1 MQISSF
7 KNLNEIFFSQYENHK
22 KEDHLLFNNLNLK
35 KFQTYTWQDTR
46 SNILKLANF
55 LNSKNLKKV
64 DRVLLVSENRPE
76 WLIADLAILLNAAIT
91 VPNYTTYTVNDFAF
105 TINDCKP
112 AGLIVSSSNLLKNI
126 LLAAK
131 KINYN
136 FNFIIIL
143 NESAE
148 DLGSNIINFSE
159 IVSKEIDLDKE
170 QKFFLENN
178 KNLNRQDPACI
189 IYTSGTQGTP
199 KGVVLSHGGILKNC
213 EGALKF
219 LDFVK
224 GKKNTFLT
232 WLPLSHSYEHT
243 VQFVQLSL
251 AAKIFYSESL
261 DKLLSNLKI
270 AKPTIMTAVPRF
282 YTNLM
287 HKIKI
292 NLQTQSNFKKI
303 IFQKTLDLGEKKFLN
318 KNMSFFEKCLNS
330 ILDFIVRRKIKN
342 QFGGK
347 IRAFISGGGPLDY
360 NVGVFLNSLGLPTL
374 QGYGLTEASPI
385 VSCNPISKIK
395 IDTVGKIFKDVE
407 VRIAQDGEILVK
419 GENVMIGYWN
429 NKEETNRILKD
440 SWLYTGD
447 IGEVDSE
454 GYLKI
459 TDRKKDII
467 VNAGGDNI
475 APSKIE
481 NLLSNYPDI
490 IQSYIYGDK
499 KNYLVALIVVAK
511 ELENKKGKVQFFV
524 DKVNS
529 ELSIIEK
536 IKKFIII
543 DTPFTV
549 ENEMLTP
556 TMKIRRHQVKKIFG
570 DQLEKLYF

>member
-1 MQISSF
+1 
-7 KNLNEIFFSQYENHK
+7 
-22 KEDHLLFNNLNLK
+22 
-35 KFQTYTWQDTR
+35 
-46 SNILKLANF
+46 
-55 LNSKNLKKV
+55 
-64 DRVLLVSENRPE
+64 
-76 WLIADLAILLNAAIT
+76 
-91 VPNYTTYTVNDFAF
+91 
-105 TINDCKP
+105 
-112 AGLIVSSSNLLKNI
+112 
-126 LLAAK
+126 
-131 KINYN
+131 
-136 FNFIIIL
+136 
-143 NESAE
+143 
-148 DLGSNIINFSE
+148 
-159 IVSKEIDLDKE
+159 
-170 QKFFLENN
+170 
-178 KNLNRQDPACI
+178 
-189 IYTSGTQGTP
+189 
-199 KGVVLSHGGILKNC
+199 
-213 EGALKF
+213 
-219 LDFVK
+219 
-224 GKKNTFLT
+224 
-232 WLPLSHSYEHT
+232 
-243 VQFVQLSL
+243 
-251 AAKIFYSESL
+251 
-261 DKLLSNLKI
+261 
-270 AKPTIMTAVPRF
+270 MTAVPRF

-318 KNMSFFEKCLNS
+318 KNMSFFEKCINF
-330 ILDFIVRRKIKN
+330 ILDFIVRKKIKN

-407 VRIAQDGEILVK
+407 VKIARDGEILVK

-429 NKEETNRILKD
+429 NKEETSRILKD

-447 IGEVDSE
+447 IGEIDSE

-490 IQSYIYGDK
+490 IQSYVYGDK

-511 ELENKKGKVQFFV
+511 ELENKKDKVQFFV

-570 DQLEKLYF
+570 NQLEKLYF

>member
-1 MQISSF
+1 MQVSSF
-7 KNLNEIFFSQYENHK
+7 NSLNEIFFLQCEKYQ
-22 KEDHLLFNNLNLK
+22 KEDHLFFNNLNLK
-35 KFQTYTWQDTR
+35 KFQTYSWLDT
-46 SNILKLANF
+46 SKNVLKLAKF
-55 LNSKNLKKV
+55 LNEKNITKG

-76 WLIADLAILLNAAIT
+76 WLIADLAILLNSAIT

-112 AGLIVSSSNLLKNI
+112 SGLIVSSTLLLKNI

-136 FNFIIIL
+136 FNFIILL
-143 NESAE
+143 NQTNEVVA
-148 DLGSNIINFSE
+148 DDIINFSTVIE
-159 IVSKEIDLDKE
+159 KKIDIEETKI
-170 QKFFLENN
+170 FFKRIN
-178 KNLNRQDPACI
+178 KSLTRRDPACI

-213 EGALKF
+213 EGALEF
-219 LDFVK
+219 LYFIK
-224 GKKNTFLT
+224 EQQNTFLT

-251 AAKIFYSESL
+251 GAKIFYSESL
-261 DKLLSNLKI
+261 DKLLTNLKI

-282 YTNLM
+282 YTNLVN
-287 HKIKI
+287 KIKI
-292 NLQTQSNFKKI
+292 NLQNQSSFKKI
-303 IFQKTLDLGEKKFLN
+303 IFNKTLELGEKKILF
-318 KNMSFFEKCLNS
+318 KKMTIFEKFINF
-330 ILDFIVRRKIKN
+330 ILDIVVRKKIKN

-347 IRAFISGGGPLDY
+347 IKAFISGGGPLDY
-360 NVGVFLNSLGLPTL
+360 NVGIFLNSLGLPTL
-374 QGYGLTEASPI
+374 QGYGLTEASPV
-385 VSCNPISKIK
+385 VSCNSIDKIK

-407 VRIAQDGEILVK
+407 VKIATDGEILVK
-419 GENVMIGYWN
+419 GENIMLGYWN
-429 NKEETNRILKD
+429 NKSETEKILID
-440 SWLYTGD
+440 NWLYTGD
-447 IGEVDSE
+447 IGEIDQE

-475 APSKIE
+475 APSKLE
-481 NLLSNYPDI
+481 NLLANYPEI

-499 KNYLVALIVVAK
+499 KNYLVALIVVEK
-511 ELENKKGKVQFFV
+511 ELEDRKNKIQSIL
-524 DKVNS
+524 DKINH

-543 DTPFTV
+543 DSPFTI

-556 TMKIRRHQVKKIFG
+556 TMKIRRHQVKKVFG

>member
-7 KNLNEIFFSQYENHK
+7 KNLNEIFFLQYEDHK

-46 SNILKLANF
+46 SNVLKLANF
-55 LNSKNLKKV
+55 LNSKNIKKA

-105 TINDCKP
+105 TINDSKP

-136 FNFIIIL
+136 FNFIILL

-159 IVSKEIDLDKE
+159 IVNKEIDLDKE
-170 QKFFLENN
+170 QKFFFENN

-243 VQFVQLSL
+243 VQFAQLSL
-251 AAKIFYSESL
+251 GAKIFYSESL

-318 KNMSFFEKCLNS
+318 KNMSFFEKCLNF

-407 VRIAQDGEILVK
+407 VKIAQDGEILVK

-447 IGEVDSE
+447 IGEIDSE

-490 IQSYIYGDK
+490 IQSYVYGDK

-511 ELENKKGKVQFFV
+511 ELENKKDKVQFFV

>member
-22 KEDHLLFNNLNLK
+22 KDDHLFFNNLNLK

-46 SNILKLANF
+46 NNILQLASF
-55 LNSKNLKKV
+55 LNSKNLKKG

-76 WLIADLAILLNAAIT
+76 WLIADLAVLLNSAIT
-91 VPNYTTYTVNDFAF
+91 VPNYTTYTMNDFGFA
-105 TINDCKP
+105 INDSKP
-112 AGLIVSSSNLLKNI
+112 VGLIVSSSNLLKNI

-136 FNFIIIL
+136 FTFIILFNDQDKDIPT
-143 NESAE
+143 NV
-148 DLGSNIINFSE
+148 INFSQ
-159 IVSKEIDLDKE
+159 IINNEIDFDKT
-170 QKFFLENN
+170 KNFFFENN

-213 EGALKF
+213 EGALEL

-224 GKKNTFLT
+224 EKKNTFLT

-251 AAKIFYSESL
+251 GAKIFYSESL
-261 DKLLSNLKI
+261 DKLFSNLKI

-282 YTNLM
+282 FTNVM

-292 NLQTQSNFKKI
+292 NLQNQNKLKKYF
-303 IFQKTLDLGEKKFLN
+303 FQKTLYLGEKKFLN
-318 KNMSFFEKCLNS
+318 KKMSFFEKLLDY
-330 ILDFIVRRKIKN
+330 ILDSIVRKKIKN
-342 QFGGK
+342 QFGGR
-347 IRAFISGGGPLDY
+347 IEAFISGGGPLDY
-360 NVGVFLNSLGLPTL
+360 NVGIFLNSLGIPTL
-374 QGYGLTEASPI
+374 QGYGLTETSPV
-385 VSCNPISKIK
+385 VSANPINKIK

-407 VRIAQDGEILVK
+407 VKIAEDGEILVK

-429 NKEETNRILKD
+429 NKAETDKILKNA
-440 SWLYTGD
+440 WLYTGD
-447 IGEVDSE
+447 IGEIDNE

-467 VNAGGDNI
+467 VSAGGDNV

-481 NLLSNYPDI
+481 NLLLNHPDI
-490 IQSYIYGDK
+490 LQSYIYGDK
-499 KNYLVALIVVAK
+499 KNYLVALIVVPK
-511 ELENKKGKVQFFV
+511 ELEDKKNRVQFIIN
-524 DKVNS
+524 KVND
-529 ELSIIEK
+529 ELSIVEK

-556 TMKIRRHQVKKIFG
+556 TMKIRKHQVKKIFEH
-570 DQLEKLYF
+570 QLEKLYF

>member
-7 KNLNEIFFSQYENHK
+7 KNLNEIFFLQYEDHK
-22 KEDHLLFNNLNLK
+22 KDDHLLFNNLNLK

-46 SNILKLANF
+46 SNVLKLANF
-55 LNSKNLKKV
+55 LNSKNIKKA

-105 TINDCKP
+105 TINDSKP

-136 FNFIIIL
+136 FNFIILL
-143 NESAE
+143 NECAE
-148 DLGSNIINFSE
+148 NIGSNINNFSE
-159 IVSKEIDLDKE
+159 IVNKEIDLDKE
-170 QKFFLENN
+170 QNFFFENN

-243 VQFVQLSL
+243 VQFAQLSL
-251 AAKIFYSESL
+251 GAKIFYSESL

-318 KNMSFFEKCLNS
+318 KNMSFFEKCINF
-330 ILDFIVRRKIKN
+330 ILDFIVRKKIKN

-407 VRIAQDGEILVK
+407 VKIARDGEILVK

-447 IGEVDSE
+447 IGEIDSE

-490 IQSYIYGDK
+490 IQSYVYGDK

-511 ELENKKGKVQFFV
+511 ELENKKDKVQFFV

-570 DQLEKLYF
+570 NQLEKLYF

>member
-46 SNILKLANF
+46 SNVLKLANF
-55 LNSKNLKKV
+55 LNSKNIKKT

-76 WLIADLAILLNAAIT
+76 WLIADLAILLNAGIT
-91 VPNYTTYTVNDFAF
+91 VPNYTTYTINDFAF
-105 TINDCKP
+105 TINDSKP

-243 VQFVQLSL
+243 VQFAQLSL

-447 IGEVDSE
+447 IGEIDSE

-511 ELENKKGKVQFFV
+511 ELENKKDKVQFFV

>member
-1 MQISSF
+1 MQVSSF
-7 KNLNEIFFSQYENHK
+7 NSLNEIFFLQCEKYQ
-22 KEDHLLFNNLNLK
+22 KEDHLFFNNLNLK
-35 KFQTYTWQDTR
+35 KFQTYTWLDT
-46 SNILKLANF
+46 SHNVLKLAKF
-55 LNSKNLKKV
+55 LNEKNITKG

-76 WLIADLAILLNAAIT
+76 WLIADLAILLNSAIT

-112 AGLIVSSSNLLKNI
+112 SGLIVSSPLLLKNI

-136 FNFIIIL
+136 FNFIILL
-143 NESAE
+143 NQTNEVLA
-148 DLGSNIINFSE
+148 DNVINFSTVIE
-159 IVSKEIDLDKE
+159 KKIDIEETKIFFKKISKSLIRK
-170 QKFFLENN
+170 
-178 KNLNRQDPACI
+178 DPACI

-213 EGALKF
+213 EGALEF
-219 LDFVK
+219 LYFIK
-224 GKKNTFLT
+224 EQQNTFLT

-251 AAKIFYSESL
+251 GAKIFYSESL
-261 DKLLSNLKI
+261 DKLLTNLKI

-282 YTNLM
+282 YTNLVN
-287 HKIKI
+287 KIKI
-292 NLQTQSNFKKI
+292 NLQNQSSLKKI
-303 IFQKTLDLGEKKFLN
+303 IFNKTLELGEKKVLF
-318 KNMSFFEKCLNS
+318 KEMSFFEKFINF
-330 ILDFIVRRKIKN
+330 ILDIIVRKKIKN

-347 IRAFISGGGPLDY
+347 IKAFISGGGPLDY
-360 NVGVFLNSLGLPTL
+360 NVGIFLNSLGLPTL
-374 QGYGLTEASPI
+374 QGYGLTEASPV
-385 VSCNPISKIK
+385 VSCNSIDKIK
-395 IDTVGKIFKDVE
+395 IETVGKIFKDVE
-407 VRIAQDGEILVK
+407 VKIAKDGEILVK
-419 GENVMIGYWN
+419 GENVMLGYWN
-429 NKEETNRILKD
+429 NKNETEKILRD
-440 SWLYTGD
+440 NWLYTGD
-447 IGEVDSE
+447 IGEIDQE

-481 NLLSNYPDI
+481 NLLANYPEI

-499 KNYLVALIVVAK
+499 KNYLVALIVVGK
-511 ELENKKGKVQFFV
+511 ELEDRKNKIQFII
-524 DKVNS
+524 DKVNND
-529 ELSIIEK
+529 LSIIEK

-543 DTPFTV
+543 DDPFTI

-556 TMKIRRHQVKKIFG
+556 TMKIRRHQVKKAFG

>member
-7 KNLNEIFFSQYENHK
+7 KNLNEIFFMQYEDHK
-22 KEDHLLFNNLNLK
+22 KDDHLLFNNLNLK

-46 SNILKLANF
+46 SNVLKLANF
-55 LNSKNLKKV
+55 LNSKNIKKA

-105 TINDCKP
+105 TINDSKP

-136 FNFIIIL
+136 FNFIILL
-143 NESAE
+143 NECAE
-148 DLGSNIINFSE
+148 NIGSNINNFSE
-159 IVSKEIDLDKE
+159 IVNKEIDLDKE
-170 QKFFLENN
+170 QNFFFENN

-243 VQFVQLSL
+243 VQFAQLSL
-251 AAKIFYSESL
+251 GAKIFYSESL

-318 KNMSFFEKCLNS
+318 KNMSFFEKCINF
-330 ILDFIVRRKIKN
+330 ILDFIVRKKIKN

-407 VRIAQDGEILVK
+407 VKIARDGEILVK

-447 IGEVDSE
+447 IGEIDSE

-490 IQSYIYGDK
+490 IQSYVYGDK

-511 ELENKKGKVQFFV
+511 ELENKKDKVQFFV

-570 DQLEKLYF
+570 NQLEKLYF

>member
-7 KNLNEIFFSQYENHK
+7 KNLNEIFFSQYTNHK

-46 SNILKLANF
+46 SNVLKLANF
-55 LNSKNLKKV
+55 LNSKNIKKT

-91 VPNYTTYTVNDFAF
+91 VPNYTTYTINDFAF
-105 TINDCKP
+105 TINDSKP

-159 IVSKEIDLDKE
+159 IVNKEIDLDKE

-243 VQFVQLSL
+243 VQFTQLSL
-251 AAKIFYSESL
+251 GAKIFYSESL

-330 ILDFIVRRKIKN
+330 ILDFIVRRKIKK

-407 VRIAQDGEILVK
+407 VKIAQDGEILVK

-447 IGEVDSE
+447 IGEIDSE

-511 ELENKKGKVQFFV
+511 ELENKKDKVQFFV

-556 TMKIRRHQVKKIFG
+556 TMKIRRYQVKKIFG

>member
-7 KNLNEIFFSQYENHK
+7 KNLNEIFFLQYEDHK
-22 KEDHLLFNNLNLK
+22 KDDHLLFNNLNLR
-35 KFQTYTWQDTR
+35 KFQTYTWEDTR

-55 LNSKNLKKV
+55 LNSKNLKKA

-105 TINDCKP
+105 TINDSKP

-126 LLAAK
+126 LLATK

-136 FNFIIIL
+136 FNFIIVL

-159 IVSKEIDLDKE
+159 IVNKEIDLDKE
-170 QKFFLENN
+170 QKFFFENN

-243 VQFVQLSL
+243 VQFAQLSL
-251 AAKIFYSESL
+251 GAKIFYSESL

-292 NLQTQSNFKKI
+292 NLQTQSSFKKV

-318 KNMSFFEKCLNS
+318 KNMSFFEKCLNFV
-330 ILDFIVRRKIKN
+330 LDFIVRKKIKN

-395 IDTVGKIFKDVE
+395 IDTVGKIFKDVQ
-407 VRIAQDGEILVK
+407 VKIAQDGEILVK

-447 IGEVDSE
+447 IGEIDSE

-499 KNYLVALIVVAK
+499 KNYLVALIVVSK
-511 ELENKKGKVQFFV
+511 ELENKKDKVQFCV

-536 IKKFIII
+536 IKRFIII

>member
-1 MQISSF
+1 
-7 KNLNEIFFSQYENHK
+7 
-22 KEDHLLFNNLNLK
+22 
-35 KFQTYTWQDTR
+35 
-46 SNILKLANF
+46 
-55 LNSKNLKKV
+55 
-64 DRVLLVSENRPE
+64 
-76 WLIADLAILLNAAIT
+76 
-91 VPNYTTYTVNDFAF
+91 
-105 TINDCKP
+105 
-112 AGLIVSSSNLLKNI
+112 
-126 LLAAK
+126 
-131 KINYN
+131 
-136 FNFIIIL
+136 
-143 NESAE
+143 
-148 DLGSNIINFSE
+148 
-159 IVSKEIDLDKE
+159 
-170 QKFFLENN
+170 
-178 KNLNRQDPACI
+178 
-189 IYTSGTQGTP
+189 
-199 KGVVLSHGGILKNC
+199 
-213 EGALKF
+213 
-219 LDFVK
+219 
-224 GKKNTFLT
+224 
-232 WLPLSHSYEHT
+232 
-243 VQFVQLSL
+243 
-251 AAKIFYSESL
+251 
-261 DKLLSNLKI
+261 
-270 AKPTIMTAVPRF
+270 MTAVPRF

-287 HKIKI
+287 HKIKV

-511 ELENKKGKVQFFV
+511 ELENKKVKFNF
-524 DKVNS
+524 
-529 ELSIIEK
+529 LL
-536 IKKFIII
+536 IK
-543 DTPFTV
+543 
-549 ENEMLTP
+549 
-556 TMKIRRHQVKKIFG
+556 
-570 DQLEKLYF
+570 

>member
-7 KNLNEIFFSQYENHK
+7 KNLNEIFFMQYEDHK
-22 KEDHLLFNNLNLK
+22 KDDHLLFNNLNLK

-46 SNILKLANF
+46 SNVLKLANF
-55 LNSKNLKKV
+55 LNSKNIKKA

-105 TINDCKP
+105 TINDSKP

-136 FNFIIIL
+136 FNFIILL
-143 NESAE
+143 NECAE
-148 DLGSNIINFSE
+148 NIGSNINNFSE
-159 IVSKEIDLDKE
+159 IVNKEIDLDIE
-170 QKFFLENN
+170 QNFFFKNN

-243 VQFVQLSL
+243 VQFAQLSL
-251 AAKIFYSESL
+251 GAKIFYSESL

-318 KNMSFFEKCLNS
+318 KNMSFFEKCINF
-330 ILDFIVRRKIKN
+330 ILDFIVRKKIKN

-407 VRIAQDGEILVK
+407 VKIARDGEILVK

-447 IGEVDSE
+447 IGEIDSE

-490 IQSYIYGDK
+490 IQSYVYGDK

-511 ELENKKGKVQFFV
+511 ELENKKDKVQFFV

-570 DQLEKLYF
+570 NQLEKLYF